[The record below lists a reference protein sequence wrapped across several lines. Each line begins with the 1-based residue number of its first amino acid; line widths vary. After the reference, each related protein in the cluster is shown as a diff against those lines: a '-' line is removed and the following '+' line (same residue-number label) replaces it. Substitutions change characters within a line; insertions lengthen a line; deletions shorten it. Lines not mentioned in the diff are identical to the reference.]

1 MSEAVERA
9 RQRREE
15 EELKRNA
22 SKLAAREK
30 LKMLEERLAKR
41 READKVRVR
50 DTIMLARHIMSYSSL
65 LKFEVP
71 KTKRQLT
78 LWGHSIQEKNNSV

>member
-41 READKVRVR
+41 READKVRVW
-50 DTIMLARHIMSYSSL
+50 DHNVGYTYDFL
-65 LKFEVP
+65 
-71 KTKRQLT
+71 
-78 LWGHSIQEKNNSV
+78 